1 MTCTT
6 STPQMWRRLSWPRHA
21 ACTSLQQAS
30 KRSCQHQK
38 HREATVRGMRRC
50 TAPFPLFPAQAC
62 AECSTPSALMN
73 RMRCFL
79 RIGST
84 MRFKA
89 VAVVTKLHVR
99 DGEQT
104 YVAAKWASSM
114 RRRASSPRHAAWMDT
129 AALMR
134 TSKPSRCS
142 TMRHHACSFKA
153 AVWEG
158 QHAYGGNQRARLQSD
173 ESTSNTKKHEP
184 YTTVRYQRDSEGNV
198 CVSGRPTQ
206 ACAQSLY
213 LHLCKS
219 LPGTNA
225 PPQRLDQGGGCA
237 VHVEV
242 RLARKHAPGGLN
254 DRCSEIPDLVAQEGQ
269 SAGNHAW
276 SR

>member
-1 MTCTT
+1 
-6 STPQMWRRLSWPRHA
+6 
-21 ACTSLQQAS
+21 
-30 KRSCQHQK
+30 
-38 HREATVRGMRRC
+38 
-50 TAPFPLFPAQAC
+50 
-62 AECSTPSALMN
+62 
-73 RMRCFL
+73 
-79 RIGST
+79 
-84 MRFKA
+84 
-89 VAVVTKLHVR
+89 
-99 DGEQT
+99 
-104 YVAAKWASSM
+104 M

-158 QHAYGGNQRARLQSD
+158 QHAHGGNQQARLQSD

-198 CVSGRPTQ
+198 CVSGQPAQ
-206 ACAQSLY
+206 KSAQSLY

-254 DRCSEIPDLVAQEGQ
+254 DRCSEIPDLRAQEGRSTDQANRQ
-269 SAGNHAW
+269 SITPWRRCLGNDSGCAMIRVRTSKS
-276 SR
+276 SRTAHPRYNACSLMASRRMADRAPRVVWQK